1 MIVTKDVFFDIQ
13 SKMDYIS
20 YDQSMGYHDFT
31 NNNETVYFIDDI
43 DNPTLCA
50 WGTVA
55 RKFKFISILRI
66 SGESYKNSIS
76 HKDYEKFYSQI
87 IEDSSS
93 YTLID
98 IVNNNQYSTDY
109 ELGIRLAGFIR
120 PMVFSASPL
129 SILLD
134 FNKEN
139 KRSRSWRRNVN
150 AASKNDL
157 SFVYIENPNDND
169 IDIFVEMYSEL
180 SDRKDL
186 GSHIN
191 SHNIKNLLSDNK
203 YFLFFVM
210 KNDEYLAARIVYI
223 NNETSYDTYAANS
236 DKSIEY
242 RGTTYFMMES
252 IFDFLKDRGV
262 KEFDFGRIGVG
273 LRSSNGVYRFKAS
286 SGGDVINYNSSW
298 VYCKNKYMDMLY
310 STALY
315 LRVNK
320 Y

>member
-1 MIVTKDVFFDIQ
+1 MVVTKEVFFDIQ

-20 YDQSMGYHDFT
+20 YDQSIGYHDFT
-31 NNNETVYFIDDI
+31 SNNEIVYFIDDV
-43 DNPTLCA
+43 DNPTVCT

-93 YTLID
+93 YTLIE
-98 IVNNNQYSTDY
+98 IVNNNQYFIDF
-109 ELGIRLAGFIR
+109 ELGVRLAGFIR

-139 KRSRSWRRNVN
+139 RRSRSWRRNLK
-150 AASKNDL
+150 AATENDL
-157 SFVYIENPNDND
+157 SFVYVENPNDKD
-169 IDIFVEMYSEL
+169 IDEFVKMYSEL
-180 SDRKDL
+180 SDRKEL

-191 SHNIKNLLSDNK
+191 GRNIKKLLSDNK

-252 IFDFLKDRGV
+252 IFDFLKNKGV
-262 KEFDFGRIGVG
+262 KVFDFGRIGVG
-273 LRSSNGVYRFKAS
+273 LRSSMGVYRFKAS
-286 SGGDVINYNSSW
+286 SGGDVVNYNSSW
-298 VYCKNKYMDMLY
+298 VYCKSKYVDMLY
-310 STALY
+310 SIALSFRSNRY
-315 LRVNK
+315 
-320 Y
+320 

>member
-1 MIVTKDVFFDIQ
+1 MVVTKEVFFDIQ

-20 YDQSMGYHDFT
+20 YDQSIGYHDFT
-31 NNNETVYFIDDI
+31 SNNEIVYFIDDV
-43 DNPTLCA
+43 DNPTVCA
-50 WGTVA
+50 WGTVS

-76 HKDYEKFYSQI
+76 HKEYEKFYSQI
-87 IEDSSS
+87 IEESAA
-93 YTLID
+93 YTIIN
-98 IVNNNQYSTDY
+98 IVNNNKYSIDY

-120 PMVFSASPL
+120 PMVFGDSPL
-129 SILLD
+129 SILFDLR
-134 FNKEN
+134 KEN
-139 KRSRSWRRNVN
+139 IRSRSWKRNVK
-150 AASKNDL
+150 AACKNDL
-157 SFVYIENPNDND
+157 SFVYIENPKDND

-191 SHNIKNLLSDNK
+191 RHNIKNLLSDNK

-210 KNDEYLAARIVYI
+210 KDDEYLAARIVYI

-273 LRSSNGVYRFKAS
+273 LRSSMGVYRFKAS
-286 SGGDVINYNSSW
+286 SGGDVVNYNSSW
-298 VYCKNKYMDMLY
+298 VYCKSKYVDMLY
-310 STALY
+310 SIAVN
-315 LRVNK
+315 LRVNR